1 MIGFIGVVLVILGV
15 EDERIRRTELLLRLL
30 RLVRLARLARLPRLP
45 PRLLPPPLRLRAAS
59 TSCSTNR
66 AITKTTRTAT
76 VSGFIVFVGPT
87 GAAQATVKLSVLE
100 EVR

>member
-30 RLVRLARLARLPRLP
+30 RLARLARLPRLP